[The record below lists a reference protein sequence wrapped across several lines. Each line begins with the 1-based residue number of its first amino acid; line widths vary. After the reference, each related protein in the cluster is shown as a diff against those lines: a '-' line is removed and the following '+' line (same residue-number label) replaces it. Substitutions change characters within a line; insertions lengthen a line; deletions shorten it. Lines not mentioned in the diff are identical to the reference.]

1 MAEEGPPVNRQQRRQ
16 GEACPGWQQVGERW
30 PGPWLSCAIGR
41 GAMPPC
47 PHTCR
52 WQLWPHAPHLQVA
65 ALAPCPHTCRWQ
77 LWPHAPHLQV
87 AALAPCP
94 HTCRWQLWPH
104 APTAA
109 GGSSGPMPPHLQV
122 PAQLFDIVGGE
133 SSVRALR
140 SPLQVQVHPGSHKC
154 GACTCGGARE
164 CMSQRSNHVTASL
177 QQKGGVCSPTT
188 YTLGTSLPR
197 YKEWIMVVPPSL
209 IPTGGG

>member
-1 MAEEGPPVNRQQRRQ
+1 MPRLATGGRALARSLAFVRHRQRSH
-16 GEACPGWQQVGERW
+16 AP
-30 PGPWLSCAIGR
+30 
-41 GAMPPC
+41 MP
-47 PHTCR
+47 
-52 WQLWPHAPHLQVA
+52 PHLQVA
-65 ALAPCPHTCRWQ
+65 ALAPCPT
-77 LWPHAPHLQV
+77 P
-87 AALAPCP
+87 
-94 HTCRWQLWPH
+94 
-104 APTAA
+104 A